1 LVAKVRRIAV
11 HQLRKARIAEVGMEL
26 LVVIGEHFRE
36 PGDIS
41 MTVDVEQNLP
51 LFLGAVLNL
60 HLRQNRIVAV
70 RSQIWS
76 SMRKGWPPSTISFS
90 EMISNQSMAGTA

>member
-1 LVAKVRRIAV
+1 
-11 HQLRKARIAEVGMEL
+11 MEL

-60 HLRQNRIVAV
+60 RQNRIVAV

-76 SMRKGWPPSTISFS
+76 SMRKVGRPRSYRSRK
-90 EMISNQSMAGTA
+90 

>member
-60 HLRQNRIVAV
+60 RQNRIVAV

>member
-1 LVAKVRRIAV
+1 
-11 HQLRKARIAEVGMEL
+11 MEL

-60 HLRQNRIVAV
+60 RQNRIVAV

-76 SMRKGWPPSTISFS
+76 SMRKGWPPSIISFS
-90 EMISNQSMAGTA
+90 EMISNQSMAGEPTRISA

>member
-1 LVAKVRRIAV
+1 
-11 HQLRKARIAEVGMEL
+11 MEL

-60 HLRQNRIVAV
+60 RQNRIVAV

-76 SMRKGWPPSTISFS
+76 SMR
-90 EMISNQSMAGTA
+90 